1 MGSLI
6 VSLPLVALHLETVDR
21 SAAADLER
29 VKGGR
34 PSSCAVTR
42 IRGRSSEVSQY
53 LQPTSVLYEFSLED
67 SKTVLLV
74 SLSLISVKC
83 ALFLR
88 IRLTTELV
96 LLGCGTT
103 SSCL

>member
-42 IRGRSSEVSQY
+42 IRGPQRSVNIYNQHLFFTSFLWMILRQCCRFVGEPFSNIREMC
-53 LQPTSVLYEFSLED
+53 SVLAD
-67 SKTVLLV
+67 
-74 SLSLISVKC
+74 
-83 ALFLR
+83 
-88 IRLTTELV
+88 
-96 LLGCGTT
+96 
-103 SSCL
+103 